1 MLLIYSR
8 QQGRHKHIETFGI
21 QYVPYVHIKDD
32 NSMYDSVKDSK
43 EAQVPAIRRTS
54 SQNATT
60 LIVQHLIQ
68 IILKMFS
75 TSHEYSTNS
84 CYTTTR
90 SLLHAIIEV
99 TPQLVLE
106 QINSNTN
113 NQYTTSQKKKLLY
126 YYPIQY
132 KLSTQ
137 NIQSMKPREVAL
149 YRKKQFMTTNHQK
162 ERSRQNAIYF
172 IVA

>member
-8 QQGRHKHIETFGI
+8 QQGQHKHIETFGI

-43 EAQVPAIRRTS
+43 EAQAPAVRTS

-106 QINSNTN
+106 Q
-113 NQYTTSQKKKLLY
+113 
-126 YYPIQY
+126 
-132 KLSTQ
+132 Q
-137 NIQSMKPREVAL
+137 NMQSMKPCEVAL
-149 YRKKQFMTTNHQK
+149 YRKK
-162 ERSRQNAIYF
+162 
-172 IVA
+172 